1 MATKGFVVAIDGPA
15 GSGKSTLARRLAR
28 ELHLP
33 YLNTGM
39 MYRALAA
46 RALDRSVAPDDAPE
60 LERLTRTLSFAIAG
74 NDPPELVID
83 GAPPT
88 PSLTSPEVE
97 SIVSTVARHP
107 GVREVMRTVQR
118 QLGLAGSVMEGRD
131 IGTVVFPDA
140 TVKIFLE
147 AEPRVRAVRRE
158 RERGGGGDVA
168 QAVGRRDQLD
178 AKTNP
183 LVPARD
189 AHVIDTTVL
198 GPEEVLAES
207 LRLVEGR

>member
-1 MATKGFVVAIDGPA
+1 MATNGLVVAIDGAA

-33 YLNTGM
+33 YVNTGM

-46 RALDRSVAPDDAPE
+46 RALDRSIAPDDAQE
-60 LERLTRTLSFAIAG
+60 LERLARTLSFAVAG
-74 NDPPELVID
+74 NGPPELVID

-88 PSLTSPEVE
+88 PPLTSPEVE

-147 AEPRVRAVRRE
+147 AEPRIRAGRRE

-168 QAVGRRDQLD
+168 WAVGRRDELD

-183 LVPARD
+183 LVPAGD

-198 GPEEVLAES
+198 GPDGVLAEA
-207 LRLVEGR
+207 LRLVQGT